1 MSTEPGAMEG
11 VESLK
16 DRVEI
21 QDAQEE
27 VRRRRRRRKSR
38 TAGSFS
44 RRKRAL
50 RRAC

>member
-11 VESLK
+11 MESLK

-27 VRRRRRRRKSR
+27 VRRRKRRKSR

>member
-27 VRRRRRRRKSR
+27 VRRRRRKSR

>member
-27 VRRRRRRRKSR
+27 VRRRRKSR